1 MNNTNKKIK
10 ISALILLAS
19 ALLIVTLNVGVNA
32 QTQGSVFIY
41 SSDGGTITADGT
53 TVNGGSAY
61 NYNVGTTVNF
71 NAVAGTGFKFIAWET
86 VTASGANTTT
96 VNPLALNITSGTC
109 AIQAIF
115 ISSTNN
121 TAAATTTG
129 ATSVSVF
136 GSVGGT
142 TSPTGSITSP
152 TTYTNYTIGT
162 VSNFQA
168 NPSNEFK
175 FLCWVTA
182 TASGGN
188 TYTTSTLSLN
198 ITGDTAVQ
206 AFFIPTSSAVTV
218 PTIPEYST
226 ASIVIIAAILVAAT
240 FGTFAIV
247 RKNKK

>member
-1 MNNTNKKIK
+1 M
-10 ISALILLAS
+10 AS
-19 ALLIVTLNVGVNA
+19 TLLIVALNAGVYA
-32 QTQGSVFIY
+32 QTQGSVFVY
-41 SSDGGTITADGT
+41 TSVGGTITANGT
-53 TVNGGSAY
+53 AVTGGSTQS
-61 NYNVGTTVNF
+61 YNVGTTVNF
-71 NAVAGTGFKFIAWET
+71 NAVTGTGFKFIGWET

-115 ISSTNN
+115 ISSTNT
-121 TAAATTTG
+121 TATATTTG

-142 TSPTGSITSP
+142 TSPSGAITAPS
-152 TTYTNYTIGT
+152 TYSNYTIGT

-168 NPSNEFK
+168 TAGDGFK

-182 TASGGN
+182 TAAGGN
-188 TYTTSTLSLN
+188 TYTTNPLPLN
-198 ITGDTAVQ
+198 ITDVTGIQ
-206 AFFIPTSSAVTV
+206 AMFVPTSSTITV
-218 PTIPEYST
+218 PTIPEYSS
-226 ASIVIIAAILVAAT
+226 ASIIIIAAILVAAI